1 MNRELSQRPIVIG
14 GGGHTRSLI
23 AMAPAEQRPEAY
35 IDLTDTLPMRRLGN
49 DDEFLADERYADEP
63 VIVGFVAPE
72 SCNMMPRR
80 RLIEKYADRRFVT
93 VIADDATVEPDT
105 VIGAGT
111 MIFHRAVVNTGVFL
125 GDHVV
130 VNTGAIVEHDTT
142 VGENTFIGPGAIL
155 LGGVTVG
162 RDVYIGAGSCVRN
175 GATICDGV
183 TLAMCSVVAK
193 DIETPG
199 FYAGN
204 PARRIKG

>member
-1 MNRELSQRPIVIG
+1 MKGKLSQRPVVIG
-14 GGGHTRSLI
+14 GGGHARSLI
-23 AMAPAEQRPEAY
+23 AMAPARQRPETY
-35 IDLTDTLPMRRLGN
+35 VDLIDTLPLQRLGN
-49 DDEFLADERYADEP
+49 DDEFLTDERYADEP
-63 VIVGFVAPE
+63 VIMGFIAPE
-72 SCNMMPRR
+72 TCSMQPRR
-80 RLIEKYADRRFVT
+80 RIIEKYSGRRFVS
-93 VIADDATVEPDT
+93 VIAEDATVEPDT

-111 MIFHRAVVNTGVFL
+111 MIFHRAVVNTGAFL

-162 RDVYIGAGSCVRN
+162 RDVYIGAGSYVRN

-199 FYAGN
+199 YYAGN
-204 PARRIKG
+204 PARRVKG